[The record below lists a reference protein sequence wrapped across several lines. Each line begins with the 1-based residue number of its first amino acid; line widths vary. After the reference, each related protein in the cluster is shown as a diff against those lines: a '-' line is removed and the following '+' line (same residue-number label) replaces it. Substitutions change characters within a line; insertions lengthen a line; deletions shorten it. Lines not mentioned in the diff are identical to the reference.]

1 MNNSLDSEKQ
11 VPWNTPPPLW
21 SKLRPAARKM
31 RRQPTIAEAKL
42 WQRLRNN
49 QVVGR
54 KFRRQHTLG
63 QFVVDFYC
71 AEARFIIEVDGPIH
85 DDRGEEDSARQQ
97 FLEAHG
103 FKVLR
108 FSNDEVNASIGKVL
122 DKIRI
127 ELTHPHPH
135 N

>member
-1 MNNSLDSEKQ
+1 
-11 VPWNTPPPLW
+11 
-21 SKLRPAARKM
+21 M

-71 AEARFIIEVDGPIH
+71 AEARLIIEVDGPIH
-85 DDRGEEDSARQQ
+85 DDRGEEDSVRQQ

-127 ELTHPHPH
+127 ELTHTHPH